1 MDDDLLVAV
10 NVDATISVWKMGA
23 KTEEGASLSDSASAT
38 APSSSAG
45 NHAVT
50 STAICGR
57 D

>member
-23 KTEEGASLSDSASAT
+23 KTEEGDSLSDSASAT
-38 APSSSAG
+38 APSSAG